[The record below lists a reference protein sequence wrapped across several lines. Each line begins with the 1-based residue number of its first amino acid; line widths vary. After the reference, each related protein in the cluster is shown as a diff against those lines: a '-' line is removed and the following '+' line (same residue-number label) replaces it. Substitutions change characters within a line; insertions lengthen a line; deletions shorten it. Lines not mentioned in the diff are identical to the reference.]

1 VVRVTVFYRVREYNV
16 FYRVREYN
24 GLIVT
29 NCVGECMWEQGA
41 INESTVVLVLV
52 FNRVREYDGAE

>member
-1 VVRVTVFYRVREYNV
+1 MVRVTV

-41 INESTVVLVLV
+41 INESNVVLVTV
-52 FNRVREYDGAE
+52 FNGVRESDGAE